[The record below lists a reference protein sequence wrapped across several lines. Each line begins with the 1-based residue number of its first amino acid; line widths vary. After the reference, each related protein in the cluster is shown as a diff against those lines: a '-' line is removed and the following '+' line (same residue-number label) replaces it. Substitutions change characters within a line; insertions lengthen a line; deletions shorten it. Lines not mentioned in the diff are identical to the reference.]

1 MKRVLLILLQLL
13 IISSSFSQDIITKKT
28 GEDIKAKVIEVNPTD
43 IKYKKHGS
51 QSGPTYTIDKNEILM
66 VQYEDGTKDI
76 FNEQIEKN
84 KISNSKKIENMYEKG
99 IEDANL
105 YYKGKNSGA
114 GWTAFTTV
122 ITSPLIGL
130 IPAAACSS
138 TEPSDENLNYMDR
151 ELMKDPDYHRAYTQQ
166 AHKIKR
172 KKVWTSFGIG
182 SIGWLFVI
190 LIANGG
196 A

>member
-1 MKRVLLILLQLL
+1 MKRALFLLFQIL
-13 IISSSFSQDIITKKT
+13 IVKSSFSQDIITNKN
-28 GEDIKAKVIEVNPTD
+28 GEDIKAKVIEVNQTE

-51 QSGPTYTIDKNEILM
+51 QSGPTYTLDKREILM
-66 VQYEDGTKDI
+66 VRYEDGTKDI
-76 FNEQIEKN
+76 FNEQTEKS
-84 KISNSKKIENMYEKG
+84 KTSNSKKIENMFDKG

-122 ITSPLIGL
+122 FTSPLIGV
-130 IPAAACSS
+130 IPAIACSS

-151 ELMKDPDYHRAYTQQ
+151 ELMRDPDYHRAYTQQ

-172 KKVWTSFGIG
+172 KKVWSSFGIG
-182 SIGWLFVI
+182 TIGWIFVI